1 MRWISQRIPQPQ
13 ARNPGEVIGIAGS
26 QSLGMNDCGGGDD
39 GIAQAQSLLLAEPDG
54 LHGHGLLKRQN
65 LQRPEQ

>member
-1 MRWISQRIPQPQ
+1 
-13 ARNPGEVIGIAGS
+13 
-26 QSLGMNDCGGGDD
+26 MNDCGGGDD